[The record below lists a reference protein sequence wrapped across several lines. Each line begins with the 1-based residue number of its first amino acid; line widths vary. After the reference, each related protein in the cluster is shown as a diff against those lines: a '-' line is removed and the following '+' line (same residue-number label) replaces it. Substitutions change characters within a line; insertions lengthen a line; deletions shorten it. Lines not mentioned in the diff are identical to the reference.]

1 MTVRFT
7 HRKLSLAF
15 LLFAI
20 SIFNGNSLYGQINEE
35 YNISNEVWDSFKL
48 KNAKES
54 RLIEFKD
61 NDEQLLA
68 KLVLLELINMHR
80 KKHHKQPV
88 ELDIHACRS
97 ANKTAQ
103 DAALNKY
110 MGHWDS
116 QGKKPYHRYALD
128 GGDAHVSENASG
140 VESTDFFKQDIDEM
154 ISLMKENHMLMYN
167 ERPPF
172 DGHRLNILDPYH
184 NKLGLGVAYDSSSFC
199 YYEEFINDYLTKSS
213 TKLQNGE
220 VSMLF
225 TIPDQFNLVGI
236 SISYDKPFKPMTRKE
251 LNTKTSYLDEGETN
265 IFIWDDEVMCKDNN
279 CEYSFKIKGNQIT
292 YVKVLISKIKPDEF
306 VKDSKGSFPV
316 SGWVFY
322 KGMQMD

>member
-7 HRKLSLAF
+7 HKKLSLAF

-68 KLVLLELINMHR
+68 KLVLLELINKHR

-167 ERPPF
+167 ERPPL

-184 NKLGLGVAYDSSSFC
+184 NQLGLGVAYDGSSFC

>member
-68 KLVLLELINMHR
+68 KLVLLELINKHR

-116 QGKKPYHRYALD
+116 QGKKPYHRYAVD

-140 VESTDFFKQDIDEM
+140 VESTDFFKQDINEM

-167 ERPPF
+167 ERPPL

-184 NKLGLGVAYDSSSFC
+184 NQLGLGVAYDGSSFC

-279 CEYSFKIKGNQIT
+279 CEYSFRIKGNQIT

>member
-7 HRKLSLAF
+7 HKKLSLAF
-15 LLFAI
+15 LLFVI
-20 SIFNGNSLYGQINEE
+20 SIFNGNFLYGQINEE

-61 NDEQLLA
+61 NNEQLLA
-68 KLVLLELINMHR
+68 KLVLLELINKHR

-110 MGHWDS
+110 IGHWDS

-184 NKLGLGVAYDSSSFC
+184 NQLGLGIAYDGSSFC

-251 LNTKTSYLDEGETN
+251 LNAKTSYLDEGETN
-265 IFIWDDEVMCKDNN
+265 MFIWDDEVICKDNN
-279 CEYSFKIKGNQIT
+279 CEYSFKIKSNQIN

-322 KGMQMD
+322 KGM

>member
-7 HRKLSLAF
+7 HKKLSLAF
-15 LLFAI
+15 LLLAI
-20 SIFNGNSLYGQINEE
+20 SIFNGNSLYGQINQE

-68 KLVLLELINMHR
+68 KLVLLELINKHR

-88 ELDIHACRS
+88 QLDIHACRS

-167 ERPPF
+167 ERPPL

-184 NKLGLGVAYDSSSFC
+184 NQLGLGVAYDGSSFC

-251 LNTKTSYLDEGETN
+251 LNTKTSYLDEGENN

-279 CEYSFKIKGNQIT
+279 CEYSFRIKGNQIT

>member
-48 KNAKES
+48 ENAKES
-54 RLIEFKD
+54 RLIEYKD

-68 KLVLLELINMHR
+68 KLVLLELINKHR

-140 VESTDFFKQDIDEM
+140 VESTDFFKQDIGEM

-184 NKLGLGVAYDSSSFC
+184 NQLGLGVAYDGSSFC

-279 CEYSFKIKGNQIT
+279 CEYSFRIKSNQIT

>member
-48 KNAKES
+48 ENAKES
-54 RLIEFKD
+54 RLIEYKD

-68 KLVLLELINMHR
+68 KLVLLELINKHR

-110 MGHWDS
+110 IGHWDS

-184 NKLGLGVAYDSSSFC
+184 NQLGLGIAYDGSSFC

-279 CEYSFKIKGNQIT
+279 CEYSFRIKGNQIT

-322 KGMQMD
+322 KGM

>member
-1 MTVRFT
+1 M
-7 HRKLSLAF
+7 
-15 LLFAI
+15 
-20 SIFNGNSLYGQINEE
+20 
-35 YNISNEVWDSFKL
+35 
-48 KNAKES
+48 
-54 RLIEFKD
+54 
-61 NDEQLLA
+61 
-68 KLVLLELINMHR
+68 
-80 KKHHKQPV
+80 
-88 ELDIHACRS
+88 DIHACRS

-110 MGHWDS
+110 IGHWDS

-184 NKLGLGVAYDSSSFC
+184 NQLGLGVAYDGSSFC

-279 CEYSFKIKGNQIT
+279 CEYSFRIKSNQIT

-322 KGMQMD
+322 KAMQMD

>member
-68 KLVLLELINMHR
+68 KLVLLELINKHR

-167 ERPPF
+167 ERPPL

-184 NKLGLGVAYDSSSFC
+184 NQLGLGVAYDGSSFC

-279 CEYSFKIKGNQIT
+279 CEYSFRIKGNQIT

>member
-68 KLVLLELINMHR
+68 KLVLLELINKHR

-140 VESTDFFKQDIDEM
+140 VESTDFFKQDINEM

-167 ERPPF
+167 ERPPL

-184 NKLGLGVAYDSSSFC
+184 NQLGLGVAYDGSSFC

-213 TKLQNGE
+213 TKLQNRE

-225 TIPDQFNLVGI
+225 TIPNQFNLVGI

-279 CEYSFKIKGNQIT
+279 CEYSFRIKSNQIT

-322 KGMQMD
+322 KGM

>member
-1 MTVRFT
+1 M
-7 HRKLSLAF
+7 
-15 LLFAI
+15 
-20 SIFNGNSLYGQINEE
+20 
-35 YNISNEVWDSFKL
+35 
-48 KNAKES
+48 
-54 RLIEFKD
+54 
-61 NDEQLLA
+61 
-68 KLVLLELINMHR
+68 LLELINKHR

-167 ERPPF
+167 ERPPL

-184 NKLGLGVAYDSSSFC
+184 NQLGLGVAYDGSSFC

-213 TKLQNGE
+213 TELQNGE

-279 CEYSFKIKGNQIT
+279 CEYSFRIKGNQIN

-322 KGMQMD
+322 KGM

>member
-20 SIFNGNSLYGQINEE
+20 SILNGNSLYGQINEE

-48 KNAKES
+48 KNANES

-68 KLVLLELINMHR
+68 KLVLLELINKHR

-116 QGKKPYHRYALD
+116 QGIKPYHRYALD

-167 ERPPF
+167 ERPPL

-184 NKLGLGVAYDSSSFC
+184 NQLGLGVAYDGSSFC

-251 LNTKTSYLDEGETN
+251 LNIKTSYLDEGEAN
-265 IFIWDDEVMCKDNN
+265 ILIWDDEVMCKDNN
-279 CEYSFKIKGNQIT
+279 CEYSFRIKSNQIN

>member
-68 KLVLLELINMHR
+68 KLVLLELINKHR

-167 ERPPF
+167 ERPPL

-184 NKLGLGVAYDSSSFC
+184 NKLGLGVAYDGSSFC

-279 CEYSFKIKGNQIT
+279 CEYSFRIKSNQIT

>member
-20 SIFNGNSLYGQINEE
+20 SILNRNSLYGQINEE

-68 KLVLLELINMHR
+68 KLVLLELINKHR

-184 NKLGLGVAYDSSSFC
+184 NQLGLGVAYDGSSFC

-265 IFIWDDEVMCKDNN
+265 IFIWDDEVICKDNN
-279 CEYSFKIKGNQIT
+279 CEYSFKIKGNQIN

-322 KGMQMD
+322 KGM

>member
-1 MTVRFT
+1 MTSCFIHKKINLV
-7 HRKLSLAF
+7 F
-15 LLFAI
+15 LLYAI
-20 SIFNGNSLYGQINEE
+20 LIFNGNSFYGQINEE

-68 KLVLLELINMHR
+68 KLVLLELINKHR

-167 ERPPF
+167 ERPPL

-184 NKLGLGVAYDSSSFC
+184 NKLGLGVAYDGSSFC

-213 TKLQNGE
+213 TELQNGE
-220 VSMLF
+220 VNMLF

-236 SISYDKPFKPMTRKE
+236 SISYDKPFEPMTRKE

-265 IFIWDDEVMCKDNN
+265 IFIWDDEVMCKD
-279 CEYSFKIKGNQIT
+279 CLLYTSPSPRDKT
-292 YVKVLISKIKPDEF
+292 
-306 VKDSKGSFPV
+306 V
-316 SGWVFY
+316 SR
-322 KGMQMD
+322 MPSAA

>member
-7 HRKLSLAF
+7 HKKLSLAF
-15 LLFAI
+15 LLFVI
-20 SIFNGNSLYGQINEE
+20 SIFNGNFLYGQINEE

-68 KLVLLELINMHR
+68 KLVLLELINKHR

-110 MGHWDS
+110 IGHWDS

-184 NKLGLGVAYDSSSFC
+184 NQLGLGIAYDGSSFC

-251 LNTKTSYLDEGETN
+251 LNAKTSYLDEGETN
-265 IFIWDDEVMCKDNN
+265 MFIWDDEVICKDNN
-279 CEYSFKIKGNQIT
+279 CEYSFKIKSNQIN

-322 KGMQMD
+322 KGM

>member
-1 MTVRFT
+1 MTSCFIHKKINLV
-7 HRKLSLAF
+7 F
-15 LLFAI
+15 LLYAI
-20 SIFNGNSLYGQINEE
+20 LIFNGNSFYGQINEE

-48 KNAKES
+48 ENAKES
-54 RLIEFKD
+54 RLIEYKD

-68 KLVLLELINMHR
+68 KLVLLELINKHR
-80 KKHHKQPV
+80 QKHHKQAV

-110 MGHWDS
+110 IGHWDS

-184 NKLGLGVAYDSSSFC
+184 NQLGLGVAYDGSSFC

-213 TKLQNGE
+213 TELQNGE

-279 CEYSFKIKGNQIT
+279 CEYSFRIKSNQIT

>member
-7 HRKLSLAF
+7 HKKLSLAF

-68 KLVLLELINMHR
+68 KLVLLELINKHR

-110 MGHWDS
+110 IGHWDS

-184 NKLGLGVAYDSSSFC
+184 NLLGLGVAYDGSSFC

-213 TKLQNGE
+213 TELQNGE

-279 CEYSFKIKGNQIT
+279 CEYSFRIKSNQIT

>member
-7 HRKLSLAF
+7 HKKLSLAF

-68 KLVLLELINMHR
+68 KLVLLALINKHR

-184 NKLGLGVAYDSSSFC
+184 NQLGLGVAYDGSSFC

-279 CEYSFKIKGNQIT
+279 CEYSFRIKGNQIN

-322 KGMQMD
+322 KGM

>member
-1 MTVRFT
+1 MTGCFI
-7 HRKLSLAF
+7 HKKLGLPL

-20 SIFNGNSLYGQINEE
+20 SIFNGNFFYGQINEE

-54 RLIEFKD
+54 RLIEYKD

-68 KLVLLELINMHR
+68 KLVLLELINKHR
-80 KKHHKQPV
+80 KKHHKQSV
-88 ELDIHACRS
+88 KLDIHACRS

-103 DAALNKY
+103 NAALNKY

-116 QGKKPYHRYALD
+116 HGRKPYHRYALD

-140 VESTDFFKQDIDEM
+140 VESTDSFKQDIDEM
-154 ISLMKENHMLMYN
+154 ISLMKENHMLMYY
-167 ERPPF
+167 EKPPF
-172 DGHRLNILDPYH
+172 DGHRVNILDPHH
-184 NKLGLGVAYDSSSFC
+184 NQLGLGVAYDDSSFC

-220 VSMLF
+220 ANISF
-225 TIPDQFNLVGI
+225 IIPDQLYLVGL
-236 SISYDKPFKPMTRKE
+236 SISYDQPFKPMKRKE
-251 LNTKTSYLDEGETN
+251 LNTKTSYLDEGETST
-265 IFIWDDEVMCKDNN
+265 FIWDDEVMCENNN
-279 CEYSFKIKGNQIT
+279 CKYSFKIKGNQIA
-292 YVKVLISKIKPDEF
+292 YVKVLIGKRKPDEF
-306 VKDSKGSFPV
+306 IKDSKGSFPV

-322 KGMQMD
+322 KGM

>member
-7 HRKLSLAF
+7 HKKLSLAF

-68 KLVLLELINMHR
+68 KLVLLELINKHR

-110 MGHWDS
+110 IGHWDS

-184 NKLGLGVAYDSSSFC
+184 NQLGLGVAYDGSAFC

-279 CEYSFKIKGNQIT
+279 CEYSFRIKGNQIT

>member
-7 HRKLSLAF
+7 HKKLSLAF

-68 KLVLLELINMHR
+68 KLVLLALINKHR

-103 DAALNKY
+103 NAALNKY

-167 ERPPF
+167 ERPPL

-184 NKLGLGVAYDSSSFC
+184 NQLGLGVAYDGSSFC

-279 CEYSFKIKGNQIT
+279 CEYSFRIKGNQIT

>member
-7 HRKLSLAF
+7 HKKLSLAF

-68 KLVLLELINMHR
+68 KLVLLELINKHR

-167 ERPPF
+167 ERPPL

-184 NKLGLGVAYDSSSFC
+184 NQLGLGVAYDGSSFC

-279 CEYSFKIKGNQIT
+279 CEYSFRIKGNQIT

>member
-7 HRKLSLAF
+7 HKKLSLAF

-68 KLVLLELINMHR
+68 KLVLLELINKHR

-167 ERPPF
+167 ERPPL

-184 NKLGLGVAYDSSSFC
+184 NQLGLGVAYDGSSFC

-265 IFIWDDEVMCKDNN
+265 IFIWDDEVMCKDHN
-279 CEYSFKIKGNQIT
+279 CEYSFRIKGNQIT

>member
-7 HRKLSLAF
+7 HKKLSLAF

-61 NDEQLLA
+61 NDEELLA
-68 KLVLLELINMHR
+68 KLVLLELINKHR

-88 ELDIHACRS
+88 ELHIHACRS

-110 MGHWDS
+110 IGHWDS

-184 NKLGLGVAYDSSSFC
+184 NLLGLGVAYDGSSFC

-213 TKLQNGE
+213 TELQNGE

-265 IFIWDDEVMCKDNN
+265 IFIWDDEVICKDNN
-279 CEYSFKIKGNQIT
+279 CEYSFKIKGNQIN

-322 KGMQMD
+322 KGM

>member
-7 HRKLSLAF
+7 HKKLSLAF

-68 KLVLLELINMHR
+68 KLVLLELINKHR

-167 ERPPF
+167 ERPPL

-184 NKLGLGVAYDSSSFC
+184 NQLGLGVAYDGSSFC

-213 TKLQNGE
+213 TKFQNGE

>member
-7 HRKLSLAF
+7 HKKLSLAF

-68 KLVLLELINMHR
+68 KLVLLALINKHR

-167 ERPPF
+167 ERPPL

-184 NKLGLGVAYDSSSFC
+184 NQLGLGVAYDGSSFC

-220 VSMLF
+220 VNMLF

-236 SISYDKPFKPMTRKE
+236 SISYDKPFEPMTRKE
-251 LNTKTSYLDEGETN
+251 LNKKTSYLDEGETN

-279 CEYSFKIKGNQIT
+279 CEYSFRIKSNQIT

>member
-1 MTVRFT
+1 MSIKFI
-7 HRKLSLAF
+7 HKKLSLAF

-20 SIFNGNSLYGQINEE
+20 SIFNGNSFYGQINQE
-35 YNISNEVWDSFKL
+35 YNISNEVWDSIKL

-54 RLIEFKD
+54 RLTEYKD

-68 KLVLLELINMHR
+68 KLVLLELINKHR
-80 KKHHKQPV
+80 VKHHKQAV

-110 MGHWDS
+110 IGHWDS
-116 QGKKPYHRYALD
+116 QGKKPYHRFALD

-172 DGHRLNILDPYH
+172 DGHRLNILDPNH
-184 NKLGLGVAYDSSSFC
+184 NQLGLGVAYDGSFFC
-199 YYEEFINDYLTKSS
+199 YYEEFINDYLTKTS

-220 VSMLF
+220 VKMLF
-225 TIPDQFNLVGI
+225 TIPDQFNLVGL
-236 SISYDKPFKPMTRKE
+236 SLSYDKPFKPMTRKE
-251 LNTKTSYLDEGETN
+251 LNAKTSYLDEGETN

-322 KGMQMD
+322 KGMQVH

>member
-68 KLVLLELINMHR
+68 KLVLLELINKHR

-167 ERPPF
+167 ERPPL

-184 NKLGLGVAYDSSSFC
+184 NQLGLGVAYDGSSFC

-213 TKLQNGE
+213 TELQNGE

-279 CEYSFKIKGNQIT
+279 CEYSFRIKGNQIT

>member
-1 MTVRFT
+1 MTSCFT
-7 HRKLSLAF
+7 HKKINLVF
-15 LLFAI
+15 LLYAI
-20 SIFNGNSLYGQINEE
+20 LIFNGNSFYGQINEE

-68 KLVLLELINMHR
+68 KLVLLELINKHR

-167 ERPPF
+167 ERPPL

-184 NKLGLGVAYDSSSFC
+184 NQLGLGVAYDGSSFC

-279 CEYSFKIKGNQIT
+279 CEYSFRIKSNQIT

>member
-1 MTVRFT
+1 MTVRFN
-7 HRKLSLAF
+7 HKKLSLAF
-15 LLFAI
+15 LLLAI

-68 KLVLLELINMHR
+68 KLVLLELINKHR

-128 GGDAHVSENASG
+128 GGDAHVSENASV

-167 ERPPF
+167 ERPPL

-184 NKLGLGVAYDSSSFC
+184 NQLGLGVAYDGSSFC

-279 CEYSFKIKGNQIT
+279 CEYSFRIKGNQIT

>member
-1 MTVRFT
+1 MTSCFIHKKINLV
-7 HRKLSLAF
+7 F
-15 LLFAI
+15 LLYAI
-20 SIFNGNSLYGQINEE
+20 LIFNGNSFYGQINEE

-68 KLVLLELINMHR
+68 KLVLLELINKHR

-167 ERPPF
+167 ERPPL

-184 NKLGLGVAYDSSSFC
+184 NKLGLGVAYDGSSFC

-213 TKLQNGE
+213 TELQNGE

-225 TIPDQFNLVGI
+225 TIPNQFNLVGI

>member
-7 HRKLSLAF
+7 HRKLSLAI

-20 SIFNGNSLYGQINEE
+20 SIYNGNSLYGQINEE

-68 KLVLLELINMHR
+68 KLVLLELINKHR

-184 NKLGLGVAYDSSSFC
+184 NQLGLGVAYDGSSFC

-279 CEYSFKIKGNQIT
+279 CEYSFRIKGNQIT

>member
-68 KLVLLELINMHR
+68 KLVLLELINKHR

-184 NKLGLGVAYDSSSFC
+184 NQLGLGVAYVGSSFC

-220 VSMLF
+220 VNMLF

-236 SISYDKPFKPMTRKE
+236 SISYDKPFEPMTRKE

-279 CEYSFKIKGNQIT
+279 CEYSFRIKGNQIT

>member
-1 MTVRFT
+1 M
-7 HRKLSLAF
+7 
-15 LLFAI
+15 
-20 SIFNGNSLYGQINEE
+20 
-35 YNISNEVWDSFKL
+35 
-48 KNAKES
+48 
-54 RLIEFKD
+54 
-61 NDEQLLA
+61 
-68 KLVLLELINMHR
+68 
-80 KKHHKQPV
+80 
-88 ELDIHACRS
+88 DIHACRS

-167 ERPPF
+167 ERPPL

-184 NKLGLGVAYDSSSFC
+184 NQLGLGVAYDGSSFC

-279 CEYSFKIKGNQIT
+279 CEYSFRIKSNQIT